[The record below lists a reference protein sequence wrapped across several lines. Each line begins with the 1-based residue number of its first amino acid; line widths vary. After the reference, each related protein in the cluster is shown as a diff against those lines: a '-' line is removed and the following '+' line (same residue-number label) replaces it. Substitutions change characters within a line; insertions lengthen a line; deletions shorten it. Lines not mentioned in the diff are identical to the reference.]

1 VRIAYI
7 PIDQGKELYEHV
19 KNFYTPSAK
28 TMYDL
33 ALLDNKNGVEAFDF
47 KLAMQK
53 HNNPNHYHQQLAKG
67 DRLFIFEDK
76 FFSQLIREQ
85 VDGVFYNIIDTEQ
98 SIERQK
104 KCKFRSNKITSRI
117 K

>member
-1 VRIAYI
+1 
-7 PIDQGKELYEHV
+7 
-19 KNFYTPSAK
+19 
-28 TMYDL
+28 MYDL

-53 HNNPNHYHQQLAKG
+53 HNNSNHYHQQLVKG

-85 VDGVFYNIIDTEQ
+85 VDGVFYNITDTEL
-98 SIERQK
+98 IY
-104 KCKFRSNKITSRI
+104 
-117 K
+117 